1 MELRQIQYFIQLYQD
16 RNITRASKNLYIS
29 QQGLSKSV
37 SRLEE
42 ELGFS
47 LFDRHTSGVV
57 PTREADALFVHFN
70 KIANSYQELQLA
82 IDALRQNRV
91 LKIAA
96 YHGFALSCSQDLLS
110 SYRAF
115 YPQAAIRYQ
124 EYENPALPE
133 QLLCR
138 QADLAF
144 MRGPIPET
152 LHSLHILCREPVHLI
167 VDKRHPLAEKDS
179 IHLQDLRQQKLL
191 LLSGMEDFNNILLRQ
206 LAREGVSCPVQGT
219 ADINAFLPILHGSP
233 LAGFGS
239 RRMYQYH
246 HFPDIVFLPLAPEEY
261 EAHPELVM
269 ETHLVT
275 PAGMTEDDAAQ
286 QFIDY
291 IKQKLRSDD

>member
-96 YHGFALSCSQDLLS
+96 YHGNGPLSTTATASPGAPDS
-110 SYRAF
+110 
-115 YPQAAIRYQ
+115 
-124 EYENPALPE
+124 PE
-133 QLLCR
+133 
-138 QADLAF
+138 
-144 MRGPIPET
+144 RGECT
-152 LHSLHILCREPVHLI
+152 
-167 VDKRHPLAEKDS
+167 
-179 IHLQDLRQQKLL
+179 
-191 LLSGMEDFNNILLRQ
+191 
-206 LAREGVSCPVQGT
+206 
-219 ADINAFLPILHGSP
+219 
-233 LAGFGS
+233 
-239 RRMYQYH
+239 
-246 HFPDIVFLPLAPEEY
+246 
-261 EAHPELVM
+261 
-269 ETHLVT
+269 
-275 PAGMTEDDAAQ
+275 
-286 QFIDY
+286 
-291 IKQKLRSDD
+291 